1 MQIVT
6 TNSETI
12 ETEISIYI
20 TNSVSDNTCSTES
33 NDDDSVVTEY
43 QCVEIGIY
51 WVILA
56 AAVRKMCSENVP
68 QICRRTPLPK
78 CDFNKFM

>member
-1 MQIVT
+1 MMQIVT

-20 TNSVSDNTCSTES
+20 TNSVSDNTWSTES
-33 NDDDSVVTEY
+33 NDDNSVVTEY

-51 WVILA
+51 
-56 AAVRKMCSENVP
+56 
-68 QICRRTPLPK
+68 
-78 CDFNKFM
+78 

>member
-1 MQIVT
+1 MPIWFQTISLPSSEQLNDANSN

-20 TNSVSDNTCSTES
+20 RNSVSDNTWSTES

-51 WVILA
+51 
-56 AAVRKMCSENVP
+56 
-68 QICRRTPLPK
+68 
-78 CDFNKFM
+78 

>member
-33 NDDDSVVTEY
+33 NDHDSVVTEY

>member
-1 MQIVT
+1 MPIWFQTISLPSSEQLNDANSN
-6 TNSETI
+6 TNCETI

-20 TNSVSDNTCSTES
+20 RNSVSDNTWSTES

-51 WVILA
+51 
-56 AAVRKMCSENVP
+56 
-68 QICRRTPLPK
+68 
-78 CDFNKFM
+78 

>member
-20 TNSVSDNTCSTES
+20 TNSVIDNTWSTES
-33 NDDDSVVTEY
+33 NDDNSVVTEH

-51 WVILA
+51 
-56 AAVRKMCSENVP
+56 
-68 QICRRTPLPK
+68 
-78 CDFNKFM
+78 

>member
-1 MQIVT
+1 MMQIVT
-6 TNSETI
+6 TNSETT

-33 NDDDSVVTEY
+33 DDDDSVVTEY

-51 WVILA
+51 
-56 AAVRKMCSENVP
+56 
-68 QICRRTPLPK
+68 
-78 CDFNKFM
+78 